1 MRAALRILGLLATS
15 VALLV
20 LGGSLTGATARA
32 GAPGL
37 PSFLGCEGT
46 RPAVRPHS
54 IVFACADGNF
64 YVNSLRWSSWT
75 TESASAVGIGHQ
87 NDCTPFCA
95 AGHFHAYPSVSIRL
109 VRPETCTNGRRL
121 FTRITYRFLRGRPPG
136 EKTRQST
143 LSAPFLAHSGC
154 P

>member
-1 MRAALRILGLLATS
+1 MAVTLRSVLTAT
-15 VALLV
+15 VLFGLV
-20 LGGSLTGATARA
+20 LAAGATAPV
-32 GAPGL
+32 GASGL

-46 RPAVRPHS
+46 HAAIRPHS

-64 YVNSLRWSSWT
+64 YVNGLRWSSWT
-75 TESASAVGIGHQ
+75 AESATAVGIGHQ

-109 VRPETCTNGRRL
+109 GRPETCRGGRRL
-121 FTRITYRFLRGRPPG
+121 FTRVTYRFPREKPPG
-136 EKTRQST
+136 QKNRQST
-143 LSAPFLAHSGC
+143 LSAPFLVGSGC